1 MATKIV
7 FVTGTDTGVGKT
19 LLTALLLCHL
29 RQRGIR
35 ALALKPFCS
44 GGRVDAEL
52 LHALQHGDLTLAEI
66 NPFYFSEPVAPL
78 VSARLHKRR
87 IPLDQVIQHISSIAT
102 RVEQIPR
109 PQIADLRIKNPKAR
123 IQNYL
128 LIEGSGGLLVPLG
141 KGYTVRDL
149 ISRLAC
155 DVLVVSRNQ
164 LGTINHTL
172 LTLEGLTAPPSRSSL
187 RASRSKV
194 VLMDS
199 PPSRD
204 LSRRTNPSILAE
216 LLAPIP
222 LVLFPFL
229 PTNCLSPRMLKVM
242 AHRCHKTLS
251 GLV

>member
-1 MATKIV
+1 MTTKIV

-29 RQRGIR
+29 RRRGAR

-44 GGRVDAEL
+44 GGRADAEL
-52 LHALQHGDLTLAEI
+52 LLELQDGDLTLTEI
-66 NPFYFSEPVAPL
+66 NPFYFPEPVAPL

-87 IPLDQVIQHISSIAT
+87 IPLEMVIQHVNSTAARDEHIAL
-102 RVEQIPR
+102 PH
-109 PQIADLRIKNPKAR
+109 IADRRIKNSKPT

-172 LTLEGLTAPPSRSSL
+172 LTLEGLAATPPRCSL

-194 VLMDS
+194 VLMDC

-204 LSRRTNPSILAE
+204 LSRRTNPAILTE

-229 PTNCLSPRMLKVM
+229 RTNRLSPPTLKAM

-251 GLV
+251 RLV

>member
-7 FVTGTDTGVGKT
+7 FVTATDTGVGKT

-29 RQRGIR
+29 RRRGAR

-44 GGRVDAEL
+44 GGRGDAEL
-52 LHALQHGDLTLAEI
+52 LHELQDGDLTLAEI
-66 NPFYFSEPVAPL
+66 NPFYFPEPVAPL

-87 IPLDQVIQHISSIAT
+87 IPLDQVIQHISSIAA
-102 RVEQIPR
+102 RVEQIP
-109 PQIADLRIKNPKAR
+109 PPHIADLRKITKSK
-123 IQNYL
+123 IQNFL

-141 KGYTVRDL
+141 EGYTVRDL
-149 ISRLAC
+149 IARLDC
-155 DVLVVSRNQ
+155 HVLVVSRNQ

-172 LTLEGLTAPPSRSSL
+172 LTLEGLTAPPPPSSL
-187 RASRSKV
+187 RASRWKV

-222 LVLFPFL
+222 LVLFPL
-229 PTNCLSPRMLKVM
+229 LRTNCPSPPTLKLM
-242 AHRCHKTLS
+242 AHRCHKMLS
-251 GLV
+251 RLV